1 MQRQKQ
7 ERLGGSLTL
16 GGDFVVDRLGFG
28 AMRLTGPGIWGEPQ
42 DLGEARRVLQRV
54 VERGITLIDTAD
66 SYGPEVSE
74 RLIAEVLH
82 PYPQGLLI
90 ATKGGLLRPAP
101 ARWDRNG
108 HPDHL
113 RKACEGSL
121 KRLKV
126 ERIDLYQLHAP
137 DPEVPLEESL
147 GALAELQAQGKI
159 RHIGVSNV
167 SVDELRRACDAVA
180 VTSVQ
185 NRYNVGDRRHDPVLE
200 ECERRGI
207 AFLPWHP
214 LAGDDADTAALA
226 RIAKRHEATP
236 PQIALA
242 WLLARSPVIAPIPG
256 TASLAHLE
264 ENIAAAEIVLSL
276 DEMAALS

>member
-1 MQRQKQ
+1 MDR
-7 ERLGGSLTL
+7 RPADFRGGALAI
-16 GGDFVVDRLGFG
+16 GGDRVVGRLGFG
-28 AMRLTGPGIWGEPQ
+28 AMRLTGPGIWGEPRDRGAAARVLRRVV
-42 DLGEARRVLQRV
+42 DLGL
-54 VERGITLIDTAD
+54 TLIDTAD
-66 SYGPEVSE
+66 SYGPHVSE
-74 RLIAEVLH
+74 QLLAEVLY
-82 PYPQGLLI
+82 PYPEGLLI
-90 ATKGGLLRPAP
+90 ATKGGLTRPAA

-108 HPDHL
+108 RPDHL
-113 RKACEGSL
+113 REACEGSL
-121 KRLKV
+121 KRLRV

-147 GALAELQAQGKI
+147 GALADLRAQGKI

-167 SVDELRRACDAVA
+167 SVDELRRACAVVAVA
-180 VTSVQ
+180 SVQ

-214 LAGDDADTAALA
+214 LAEGDADAAVIA
-226 RIAKRHEATP
+226 RLVRRRAATP

-264 ENIAAAEIVLSL
+264 ENVAAADIVLTPE
-276 DEMAALS
+276 DMAELS

>member
-1 MQRQKQ
+1 MDR
-7 ERLGGSLTL
+7 RPVDFRGGALAI
-16 GGDFVVDRLGFG
+16 GGDLVVGRLGFG
-28 AMRLTGPGIWGEPQ
+28 AMRLTGPGIWGEPRDRGAAARVLRRVV
-42 DLGEARRVLQRV
+42 DLGL
-54 VERGITLIDTAD
+54 TLIDTAD
-66 SYGPEVSE
+66 SYGPHVSE
-74 RLIAEVLH
+74 QLIAEALY
-82 PYPQGLLI
+82 PYPEGLLI
-90 ATKGGLLRPAP
+90 ATKGGLTRPAA

-108 HPDHL
+108 RPDHL
-113 RKACEGSL
+113 REACEGSL
-121 KRLKV
+121 ERLRV

-147 GALAELQAQGKI
+147 GILADLRAQGKI

-167 SVDELRRACDAVA
+167 SVDELRRACAVVAVA
-180 VTSVQ
+180 SVQ

-214 LAGDDADTAALA
+214 LAEGDADAAVIARLA
-226 RIAKRHEATP
+226 RHRAATP

-264 ENIAAAEIVLSL
+264 ENVAAADIVLTPE
-276 DEMAALS
+276 DMAELS

>member
-1 MQRQKQ
+1 MDR
-7 ERLGGSLTL
+7 RPVDFRGGALAI
-16 GGDFVVDRLGFG
+16 GGDLVVGRLGFG
-28 AMRLTGPGIWGEPQ
+28 AMRLTGPGIWGEPRDRGAAARVLRRVV
-42 DLGEARRVLQRV
+42 DLGL
-54 VERGITLIDTAD
+54 TLIDTAD
-66 SYGPEVSE
+66 SYGPHVSE
-74 RLIAEVLH
+74 QLIAEALY
-82 PYPQGLLI
+82 PYPEGLLI
-90 ATKGGLLRPAP
+90 ATKGGLTRPAA

-108 HPDHL
+108 RPDHL
-113 RKACEGSL
+113 REACEGSL
-121 KRLKV
+121 ERLRV

-147 GALAELQAQGKI
+147 GILADLRAQGKI

-167 SVDELRRACDAVA
+167 SVDELRRACAVVAVA
-180 VTSVQ
+180 SVQ

-214 LAGDDADTAALA
+214 LAEGDADAAVIARLA
-226 RIAKRHEATP
+226 RRRAATP

-264 ENIAAAEIVLSL
+264 ENVAAADIVLTPE
-276 DEMAALS
+276 DMAELS